1 MMQMNRHA
9 SGCSRNAGFSLIEM
23 MVVLCGAGIIAAM
36 ALPGLTNMQNN
47 YNTVF
52 AAQEIGTQLH
62 FAKLKAISSNE
73 ALRVNFSNATSYR
86 VELSDGTLIR
96 GPYSLPVGI
105 SLNTVDGG
113 TGVTFTGSYVTFQ
126 PDGTVPVSGNG
137 SMGRVKL
144 ISRDGLRV
152 DILVDGG
159 GLIRQTPSYKTS
171 SAPF

>member
-1 MMQMNRHA
+1 MNRHA

-23 MVVLCGAGIIAAM
+23 MIVLCGAGIIAAM
-36 ALPGLTNMQNN
+36 ALPGLTSMRNN

-73 ALRVNFSNATSYR
+73 ALRVSFLNANYYQ

-96 GPYSLPVGI
+96 GPYYLPAGI

-113 TGVTFTGSYVTFQ
+113 NAVTFPGSYVTFQ

-152 DILVDGG
+152 DILVDRD
-159 GLIRQTPSYKTS
+159 GLIRQTPPYKAAP
-171 SAPF
+171 APF